1 MVNSVL
7 DLIHTGVLW
16 SSTWKW
22 FIIGSHDCL
31 PGSCPDFIPDTLAI
45 SVLVSVRQLPYSYV
59 RLSLGAGSVNI
70 DRAWVAY
77 TRGEFFAVSIEII
90 SFSQKN
96 YWITVPIVSTPFP
109 SDGRIES
116 QHSILLTS
124 DVFSCVTV
132 QLNYRQSL
140 RDLAAQATSRMDA
153 VDLDLIQLGPDR
165 RSGKFSVFRASSRGN
180 RGAALETTNSGGP
193 VEVNVTKTM
202 QIHADDGLIE
212 SEEAAGG
219 HSIVSKPPQLHLADE
234 IDGHSI

>member
-1 MVNSVL
+1 MRSLTAYVDDLETKSDPISKPGRSNRFLDPLHVRNWDSHSVC
-7 DLIHTGVLW
+7 
-16 SSTWKW
+16 
-22 FIIGSHDCL
+22 CL
-31 PGSCPDFIPDTLAI
+31 PGYEED
-45 SVLVSVRQLPYSYV
+45 R
-59 RLSLGAGSVNI
+59 SLTSG
-70 DRAWVAY
+70 
-77 TRGEFFAVSIEII
+77 
-90 SFSQKN
+90 
-96 YWITVPIVSTPFP
+96 TPFQRH
-109 SDGRIES
+109 D
-116 QHSILLTS
+116 HYYV
-124 DVFSCVTV
+124 DCVACYAGEPHFHGSPFRDCKA
-132 QLNYRQSL
+132 LNYRQSL